1 MHSDLF
7 LYFVHFFFSFAFV
20 VFVFGELQ
28 IFRIG
33 QKSCSV
39 DFEKQMLMRYFIRIS
54 GLLEELCT

>member
-7 LYFVHFFFSFAFV
+7 LYFVHFFSFAFV

-39 DFEKQMLMRYFIRIS
+39 DFEKQMLMRYFIGIS